1 MNAPS
6 LALACVLLLTACAST
21 SPAGVD
27 ARIHNLAKQEQ
38 SLRASVVQLEE
49 RQRSL
54 RHEIAIAQ
62 TRAEQARC
70 EAKRDEYRATTAALL
85 ASYSMRYAESKACKA
100 DAAKEG
106 GFATVLGCGLG
117 ILVTGGWGALICGG
131 SFVAGQMAGESCTD
145 APQLPSKE
153 QLEREALAQLGLQSP
168 PRCDRGPRTLTSPYG
183 STTASAPPGITGV
196 MQAPPTATGLIGT
209 GRGAPA
215 APTSAPPAPV
225 ATSPAPAAQPPPVD
239 PAVEA
244 ARRRREAERAREAK
258 RVRDKAAAEDRA
270 RVRAAQM
277 EAEWAREKALM
288 KSRRRAKKK

>member
-6 LALACVLLLTACAST
+6 LALACVLLTACAST
-21 SPAGVD
+21 SPTGVD
-27 ARIHNLAKQEQ
+27 ARIRNLAKQEQ

-54 RHEIAIAQ
+54 HHEIAIAQ
-62 TRAEQARC
+62 ARAEQARC
-70 EAKRDEYRATTAALL
+70 EAKRDELAATTANLSAQ
-85 ASYSMRYAESKACKA
+85 YSMRYAQHQSCKA
-100 DAAKEG
+100 DAAKG
-106 GFATVLGCGLG
+106 GGLAAALGCGAAAFL
-117 ILVTGGWGALICGG
+117 TGGWALALCGGALATGYIA
-131 SFVAGQMAGESCTD
+131 SESCD
-145 APQLPSKE
+145 EAPLLPPPE
-153 QLEREALAQLGLQSP
+153 QVQREALAQLGLQSP

-196 MQAPPTATGLIGT
+196 MEATPTATGLIGT

-215 APTSAPPAPV
+215 PPTSAPPAPV
-225 ATSPAPAAQPPPVD
+225 ATSPAPAAAQPPPVN

-258 RVRDKAAAEDRA
+258 RARDKAAAEDRA